1 MPHPRSAARTPALRP
16 DVRGEMREPSFQA
29 RPVPRRAGQLKEL
42 AQLIRVKP
50 DPVSVKTNVQFDVV
64 ALHDDERL
72 SALGAKHLG

>member
-1 MPHPRSAARTPALRP
+1 MPHPPSAARTPALRP
-16 DVRGEMREPSFQA
+16 GVRRKMREPSFQA
-29 RPVPRRAGQLKEL
+29 QPVLHRPGQLEEL
-42 AQLIRVKP
+42 AQLIRVEP